1 MPKKPKTKV
10 KKVIINKQV
19 FAFFVLI
26 LVLVLTILQVQHK
39 QVFQEHAASQVIT
52 GCGDSGD
59 PGNEDG
65 VGKFCTAGG
74 GQCVGTGSPICSAD
88 IQAGP
93 GLCSKPCS
101 TDADCGTGAVCLAS
115 SLGSG
120 CEPVACEATPT
131 PTTSATTP
139 TPTIGSVPTP
149 VCLGGGCPTPT
160 IVSPTVSVVPTA
172 TTAPTAAPSSSG
184 GGLSGLLQLLL
195 QFIQLIIGFFAS
207 LI

>member
-1 MPKKPKTKV
+1 MTKKPKTTV
-10 KKVIINKQV
+10 KKVVINKQV

-26 LVLVLTILQVQHK
+26 LVLVLTILQAQHK
-39 QVFQEHAASQVIT
+39 QVFQQQAASQVIT

-101 TDADCGTGAVCLAS
+101 TNADCGTGAVCLAS

-131 PTTSATTP
+131 PTASAATP
-139 TPTIGSVPTP
+139 TTGTVPTP
-149 VCLGGGCPTPT
+149 VCLGGVCPTPT
-160 IVSPTVSVVPTA
+160 SGSTPTVTVAPIAS
-172 TTAPTAAPSSSG
+172 TAPTVAPNNGG